1 MIINLLVKLW
11 IKKPKTPEEKMNYY
25 FNNNKYLVESK
36 VISIDEES
44 TEQLETVSNKV
55 YDKETWE
62 LVDTF
67 TTYN

>member
-1 MIINLLVKLW
+1 MIINLLIKLW
-11 IKKPKTPEEKMNYY
+11 IKKPKTSEEKMDYY
-25 FNNNKYLVESK
+25 FDNNKYLVESK

-44 TEQLETVSNKV
+44 TEQLETVLNKV
-55 YDKETWE
+55 YDKETWK